1 MRIAIMGAGGIG
13 AFYGACLAR
22 AGNDVIFIAR
32 GAHLDAMRKNGL
44 KIENKGD
51 PDFTINTVNATDDP
65 SNVGA
70 VDAILFCVKMYDAI
84 DAAKLCKLMMGE
96 NTIVVTLQNGVES
109 VSIVNS
115 VLGEGLTLGGAAYVA
130 ATIMDPGLIKR
141 NNLIS
146 KIEFGEADGSFSQ
159 RATALADV
167 LNESGIEAI
176 VTSNTQS
183 MLWSKFAL
191 MTSTSCITSL
201 CRMSTSVL
209 QTDPVAREVYGNAM
223 RECVAVGRALGVEI
237 PENVFEKIMHI
248 TDNSPPLM
256 SSMANDLIAGR
267 RLELEWL
274 SGAIHRLGQG
284 ASIATPIHSPVYA
297 ALRPHV
303 NGAV

>member
-1 MRIAIMGAGGIG
+1 
-13 AFYGACLAR
+13 
-22 AGNDVIFIAR
+22 
-32 GAHLDAMRKNGL
+32 
-44 KIENKGD
+44 
-51 PDFTINTVNATDDP
+51 
-65 SNVGA
+65 
-70 VDAILFCVKMYDAI
+70 MYDAM
-84 DAAKLCKLMMGE
+84 DAAKLCKQMMSE
-96 NTIVVTLQNGVES
+96 NTIIVTLQNGVES

-115 VLGEGLTLGGAAYVA
+115 VLGNGSTLGGAAYVA
-130 ATIMDPGLIKR
+130 ATIIGPGLIKR
-141 NNLIS
+141 YNLIS

-176 VTSNTQS
+176 VTPNTQS
-183 MLWSKFAL
+183 MLWSKFSL

-201 CRMSTSVL
+201 CRMSTSVV
-209 QTDPVAREVYGNAM
+209 QEDAVAREVYGNAM

-237 PENVFEKIMHI
+237 PENIFEKIMHI

-274 SGAIHRLGQG
+274 SGAIHRLGKE
-284 ASIATPIHSPVYA
+284 ASIATPIHSTVYA

-303 NGAV
+303 NGVM